1 MTAPMQDS
9 QCTQHKVWFCAF
21 STEAES
27 QIREPMHL
35 SMRALAEAQWV
46 SKQFFLLKSTL
57 SGILR
62 KHNKILDEQSQD
74 FRGFEDPI
82 YIYI

>member
-46 SKQFFLLKSTL
+46 SKIQTDQAVFLVKVNSKWHPT
-57 SGILR
+57 
-62 KHNKILDEQSQD
+62 QT
-74 FRGFEDPI
+74 
-82 YIYI
+82 